1 MSPLTEK
8 IVKKAFQMGV
18 EYAKAQLKKDAANR
32 YSLTAEWVLPLI
44 TCEGLLPRGE
54 YEDDVIHIHSDG
66 VRALVWYAPYEST
79 KENPECDGAS
89 CVPDVLFGIDL
100 RAGAVAHDPGY
111 RRLRKI
117 AQAFGVAEAKVR
129 KFLDNLFTSVVLA
142 ENDGKPGC
150 KTVATVAHWAV
161 RVFGGLYHKAKKGG
175 KTAVVVT
182 LAAISLGG
190 CAGCVQTSFESPED
204 YVSPQYEK
212 TV

>member
-100 RAGAVAHDPGY
+100 RAGAIAHDPIY
-111 RRLRKI
+111 RRLGKI
-117 AQAFGVAEAKVR
+117 AKVFGVKESIVR
-129 KFLDNLFTSVVLA
+129 KFADNVFTSVTIA
-142 ENDGKPGC
+142 ENNGKPGC
-150 KTVATVAHWAV
+150 ATVSTLAHWAI
-161 RVFGGLYHKAKKGG
+161 RVFGGVYHKAKGA
-175 KTAVVVT
+175 KTAAIVA
-182 LAAISLGG
+182 LAAICLGG
-190 CAGCVQTSFESPED
+190 CAGCVQSSFENPGDYDSPKL
-204 YVSPQYEK
+204 EK
-212 TV
+212 TA